1 MTIDKIQHTSTD
13 QPTVVANLVEV
24 INSKIGLTALQEKCA
39 IMLAAGTSITDTA
52 AALNIDRGTIYCWKK
67 KVTFSCNLNRLQQ
80 ESKEMLQGGLLDL
93 QGHALQALQ
102 EALTSENEA
111 VKLKASIWLLEKLD
125 SMKVGASD
133 PKEVIREICTEDI
146 WPDVAAPILNKNKYK
161 TMLQEE
167 GLELDE

>member
-1 MTIDKIQHTSTD
+1 
-13 QPTVVANLVEV
+13 
-24 INSKIGLTALQEKCA
+24 
-39 IMLAAGTSITDTA
+39 
-52 AALNIDRGTIYCWKK
+52 
-67 KVTFSCNLNRLQQ
+67 
-80 ESKEMLQGGLLDL
+80 MLQGGLLDL